1 MLRKIICGPER
12 FNNFD
17 HRSADPGLVK
27 GLIRRSDRVEMI
39 EKLCPLK
46 TEVLKTTVRRAFK
59 K

>member
-1 MLRKIICGPER
+1 MFIY

-17 HRSADPGLVK
+17 HRSADPGLAE

-46 TEVLKTTVRRAFK
+46 TEVLKTTVRRAFNK
-59 K
+59 